1 MSTSEAPAPATGLW
15 PSDALGADDALADL
29 GDVIDAHTHVDQVP
43 ALGWMDPPEKIVRLM
58 DEAGIARAV
67 AMTYTELPG
76 FNPRALEDLAAAVAA
91 FPDRLVGFV
100 RLHPWYDEAPDLLDK
115 AIGSYGMKGLKLH
128 PVGTLDH
135 PASPNTV
142 ELLRRAGQWGA
153 PALFHC
159 GDEPMTTPTAIA
171 AGAAQAPDTT
181 VILGHMGGYYHVDEA
196 IRMAERHPNL
206 VLETSAMPYPHKIR
220 EAIDRIGANRVV
232 YGSDGP
238 GCPPRLELR
247 KVLAAG
253 LTAHERR
260 LVLRQNMQRLFDAVG
275 TQP

>member
-1 MSTSEAPAPATGLW
+1 M
-15 PSDALGADDALADL
+15 LGTMI
-29 GDVIDAHTHVDQVP
+29 IDSHAHVDEVP
-43 ALGWMDPPEKIVRLM
+43 ALGWLDPAEALIAQL
-58 DEAGIARAV
+58 DAAGIARAV
-67 AMTYTELPG
+67 VMTYTEAPQ
-76 FNPRALEDLAAAVAA
+76 FHVRALDYLAEAVAR
-91 FPDRLVGFV
+91 FPDRLVGFARV
-100 RLHPWYDEAPDLLDK
+100 HPWYDESPRLLER
-115 AIGSYGMKGLKLH
+115 AITEQGMKGLKLH

-135 PASPNTV
+135 PASPATV
-142 ELLRRAGQWGA
+142 RLLRLAGERGA

-196 IRMAERHPNL
+196 IRVAERLPNI
-206 VLETSAMPYPHKIR
+206 VLETSAMPYPEKIR
-220 EAIDRIGANRVV
+220 LAIDRIGPERVV

-253 LTAHERR
+253 LSETERR
-260 LVLRQNMQRLFDAVG
+260 LVLHDNMQRLFDGVIH
-275 TQP
+275 